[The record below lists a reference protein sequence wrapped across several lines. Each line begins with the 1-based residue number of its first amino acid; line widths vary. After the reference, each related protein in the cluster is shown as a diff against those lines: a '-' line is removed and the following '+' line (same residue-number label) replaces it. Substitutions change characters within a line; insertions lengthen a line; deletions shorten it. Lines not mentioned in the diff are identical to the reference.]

1 METQKEQP
9 NEFVDEK
16 RQPFQLPLGS
26 ALRAAFLAVF
36 FFGALAT
43 TAVYIFPLESTESQV
58 AAAATTYNPYENMT
72 LSATSAIVIDL
83 TNGKTLYS
91 LNPDTQLPLASLT
104 KIALALAVSEVLPP
118 DGILPT
124 TREITSAGGAQI
136 LPAGELWRV
145 QDIIDA
151 VLVTSSNNGA
161 ELLAEAANEFLHAR
175 FPEVPD
181 DNATLWRMNAL
192 AQELGLKQTY
202 FLSVNGLD
210 VSETL
215 ASAYGSARD
224 MATLFTHAFEAK
236 PAVFSGTA
244 REESSFT
251 SINGAQGSVARNT
264 NELAGIIPGLIMGKT
279 GFTDLAGGNLVV
291 IFEVGIVHPI
301 VAVILGSTQE
311 GRFEDMQKLVNV
323 TRFLIAT
330 E

>member
-9 NEFVDEK
+9 SKIIDEN
-16 RQPFQLPLGS
+16 RQLSQLPFGNVLG
-26 ALRAAFLAVF
+26 AGFLAVL
-36 FFGALAT
+36 FFGALAI
-43 TAVYIFPLESTESQV
+43 TAVYIFPLENPESQV
-58 AAAATTYNPYENMT
+58 AAAATVYNPYENMT
-72 LSATSAIVIDL
+72 LAATSAIVIDL

-104 KIALALAVSEVLPP
+104 KIALVLAVSEVLPP
-118 DGILPT
+118 DDILLAK
-124 TREITSAGGAQI
+124 RDITSAGGAQI

-161 ELLAEAANEFLHAR
+161 ERLAEAANGFLHER

-181 DNATLWRMNAL
+181 DNVTLWRMNAL
-192 AQELGLKQTY
+192 AQDLGLKQTY

-224 MATLFTHAFEAK
+224 MATLFTHAFETK
-236 PAVFSGTA
+236 SAVFSGTA
-244 REESSFT
+244 REESLFT
-251 SINGAQGSVARNT
+251 SVNGAQGSVARNT
-264 NELAGIIPGLIMGKT
+264 NELAGIIPELIMGKT

-291 IFEVGIVHPI
+291 IFDVGIVHPV